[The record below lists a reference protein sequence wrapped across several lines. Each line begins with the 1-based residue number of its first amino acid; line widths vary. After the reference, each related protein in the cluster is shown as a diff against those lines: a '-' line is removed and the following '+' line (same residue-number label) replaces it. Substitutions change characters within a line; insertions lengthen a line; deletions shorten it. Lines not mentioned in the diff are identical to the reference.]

1 MILPEYYTPYA
12 VEVNQTN
19 FLNHLKSQSTEFTA
33 FLTRMDPA
41 LWKYRYDEN
50 KWSVSEVLLHIID
63 NERIFSYR
71 ALRFARNDSSELQGY
86 EHNDYVPESFADY
99 RTPQSIINEFTSVRS
114 ATLSLFESFSPMTLK
129 RTGIASKVEF
139 DVEALGVVIAGHL
152 LHHWRVIED
161 KYQI

>member
-1 MILPEYYTPYA
+1 MILPEYYAPYA
-12 VEVNQTN
+12 VEVNQSN
-19 FLNHLKSQSTEFTA
+19 FMGHLRSQSTEFTT
-33 FLTRMDPA
+33 FLNRMDPA
-41 LWKYRYDEN
+41 LWKYRYAEN
-50 KWSVSEVLLHIID
+50 KWSVSEVLLHILD

-71 ALRFARNDSSELQGY
+71 ALRFARNDNSELQGY
-86 EHNDYVPESFADY
+86 EHNDYIPESYADY
-99 RTPQSIINEFTSVRS
+99 RTPQSIINEFTSVRN

-161 KYQI
+161 KYQR